1 MFSLQI
7 TVPPNIEA
15 GSRQLLYITAT
26 PAVVTDTVKP
36 LTKQFYIRVIDDNDD
51 DHNADHGGEAGPE
64 CHLVS
69 DTHVQ
74 SCQDHQSSCSAHLW
88 HASYQFSS
96 PVTGVRDVMVSP
108 TSHTGHYI
116 LDNFIIGTQ
125 LTHELYWTGDC
136 CTHHL
141 AMHVTETR
149 GVQGVCHAGLQM
161 VTQGG
166 HSTAMLSS
174 IIVVTIMLMVVII
187 VCVAII
193 LAIRRKRMAQL
204 EYLRQLPS

>member
-1 MFSLQI
+1 MQI
-7 TVPPNIEA
+7 TVPPNVEA
-15 GSRQLLYITAT
+15 GSRQLLYVTAT
-26 PAVVTDTVKP
+26 PAVITDTVKP
-36 LTKQFYIRVIDDNDD
+36 LTKQFYIRVIDDNVDG
-51 DHNADHGGEAGPE
+51 AEQRPGPE

-69 DTHVQ
+69 DTYVQ
-74 SCQDHQSSCSAHLW
+74 SCQQSLHSSCSAHLW
-88 HASYQFSS
+88 HASYQFSAPS
-96 PVTGVRDVMVSP
+96 TGVRDVMVPP
-108 TSHTGHYI
+108 TTNTGHYI
-116 LDNFIIGTQ
+116 VDNFIIGTQ

-141 AMHVTETR
+141 TLHVSDGR

-161 VTQGG
+161 VAQGG
-166 HSTAMLSS
+166 NNTVMVSS
-174 IIVVTIMLMVVII
+174 IIVVTIMLIVVII